1 MSYYDRKYWCLIMCK
16 LPYLMDYFSGKWGM
30 CGNSYCKYHC
40 VGVIVGLILSSF
52 PINHI
57 SVN

>member
-16 LPYLMDYFSGKWGM
+16 LAYLMDYLSGK
-30 CGNSYCKYHC
+30 CVVDCKCSC

-52 PINHI
+52 PPLITK
-57 SVN
+57 